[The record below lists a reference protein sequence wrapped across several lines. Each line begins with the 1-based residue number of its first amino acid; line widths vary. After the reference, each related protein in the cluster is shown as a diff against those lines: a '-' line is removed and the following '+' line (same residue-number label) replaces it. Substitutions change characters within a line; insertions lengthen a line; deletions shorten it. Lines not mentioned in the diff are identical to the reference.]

1 MNKIKENKT
10 TSKDIVYIKLY
21 ENGNIKVSKN
31 IPIVTENTIFQ
42 GIKLNKKNKK
52 EIKKLLEMVLW
63 S

>member
-52 EIKKLLEMVLW
+52 EIKKLLEMVL
-63 S
+63 